1 MFAESWLQWFC
12 SLWPEGTFPYFE
24 FNIIGLLAS
33 VMVALVCGAVGS
45 LVVGNRMAFFSDALA
60 HCAFAAVGFALLLSV
75 FTNLLGSQTDE
86 IRHRILL
93 IMVVFGIAVGLGIAW
108 VQEKTAL
115 ASDTVIGVFFAGA
128 IGFGAMFM
136 QTVKGRGFNLEDF
149 LFGHPTTAT
158 PTDLLYLLLLL
169 LATTAFLVLM
179 YNSLIFS
186 TFNTSLARSRR
197 VRIRFCHY
205 LLIVFLAV
213 IVNLCLYISGALLIN
228 ALLIVPAATASNLS
242 KNMRQMFWWS
252 IILSLMV
259 GVVGQGV
266 SWDVSIP
273 DPAGGRDPI
282 HFGIGGTTVVLSVI
296 LFFLSMAVGPRW
308 RARTP

>member
-1 MFAESWLQWFC
+1 MFAESWIQWFC
-12 SLWPEGTFPYFE
+12 SFWPEGSFASFE

-75 FTNLLGSQTDE
+75 FTNLLGTQTNE

-158 PTDLLYLLLLL
+158 PTDLLFLLILL

-197 VRIRFCHY
+197 VRIRLCHY
-205 LLIVFLAV
+205 LFIAFLAL

-259 GVVGQGV
+259 GIVGQGV

-273 DPAGGRDPI
+273 DPAGGHDPI

-296 LFFLSMAVGPRW
+296 LFFLSMALGPRW